1 MEGDNPL
8 DKINSR
14 YKMAEER
21 TRELEDY
28 PSSTDLIGINNPGKK
43 IQKNVKEKMISTL
56 KICRIISNM
65 PTYA

>member
-1 MEGDNPL
+1 MKGENPL

-43 IQKNVKEKMISTL
+43 I
-56 KICRIISNM
+56 
-65 PTYA
+65 

>member
-1 MEGDNPL
+1 MKGENPL

-28 PSSTDLIGINNPGKK
+28 PSPTDLIGINHPGKK
-43 IQKNVKEKMISTL
+43 IQKNVKKMICTL